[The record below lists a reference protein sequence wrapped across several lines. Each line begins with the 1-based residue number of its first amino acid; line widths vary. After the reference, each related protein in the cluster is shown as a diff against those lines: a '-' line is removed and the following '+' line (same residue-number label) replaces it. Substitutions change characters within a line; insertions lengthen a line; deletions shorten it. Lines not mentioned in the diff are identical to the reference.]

1 MNPVTGK
8 FHPIAE
14 DAAGRAAQQIDSGEI
29 GKDWPIFAIGEEID
43 IKGYPFRILRIN
55 ISSMV
60 VQPIPTRGLDSPRK
74 LVRAMAGSG
83 T

>member
-1 MNPVTGK
+1 MNPETGTL
-8 FHPIAE
+8 HPIAE
-14 DAAGRAAQQIDSGEI
+14 DAAAAAQQIDSGEI
-29 GKDWPIFAIGEEID
+29 GKDWPVFATGEEID

-74 LVRAMAGSG
+74 LVRAMTGEG